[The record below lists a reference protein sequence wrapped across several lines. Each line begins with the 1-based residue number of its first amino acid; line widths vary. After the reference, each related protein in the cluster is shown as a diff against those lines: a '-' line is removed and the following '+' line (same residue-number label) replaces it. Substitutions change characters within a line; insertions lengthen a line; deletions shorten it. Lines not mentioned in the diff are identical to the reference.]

1 MTREEQVIQKMV
13 LSHISGYKLPKDFS
27 GVAVDIYPTD
37 YGVECHITFL
47 LSKPFTQKES
57 DLLFDVSRDTKVF
70 IKKLFGD
77 KFESGVSVSNSTVDS
92 YESTKWWYE
101 EKKLNKKDNE

>member
-1 MTREEQVIQKMV
+1 
-13 LSHISGYKLPKDFS
+13 
-27 GVAVDIYPTD
+27 
-37 YGVECHITFL
+37 
-47 LSKPFTQKES
+47 
-57 DLLFDVSRDTKVF
+57 LLFDVSRDTKVF